1 MSQLSPEL
9 HRRVLEALDKRR
21 AEVRSAVEMND
32 FLWNFNPEL
41 AELKKKLMEQ
51 E

>member
-9 HRRVLEALDKRR
+9 HQRVLDALDRCLSD
-21 AEVRSAVEMND
+21 VRSAVEIND

-41 AELKKKLMEQ
+41 AELRKKLMER